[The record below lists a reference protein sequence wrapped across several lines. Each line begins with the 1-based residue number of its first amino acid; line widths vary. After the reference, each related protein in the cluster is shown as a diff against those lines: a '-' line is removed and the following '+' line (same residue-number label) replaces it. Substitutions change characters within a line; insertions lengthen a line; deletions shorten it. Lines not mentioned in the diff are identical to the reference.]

1 MKWIKIEDAT
11 PEQLEEE
18 VLGID
23 INKEILFGYYF
34 DEDDSGVDDRTMIY
48 TDEIILYDPTHIIPK
63 SELMKIED

>member
-1 MKWIKIEDAT
+1 MKWIKIEDVT

-18 VLGID
+18 LLEID
-23 INKEILFGYYF
+23 INKEILFGYYI
-34 DEDDSGVDDRTMIY
+34 DDNDDRTMIY